1 VEVTK
6 SMENFRK
13 KNQTETQNSVE
24 GHSSRI
30 KQVGDRTSELKDKI
44 KNEEQTEEMLCKQLK
59 SCEKNVQEHAN
70 CIKRQNLRIMGFEE
84 GKEVQAKGFVT
95 QSIKL

>member
-1 VEVTK
+1 
-6 SMENFRK
+6 
-13 KNQTETQNSVE
+13 
-24 GHSSRI
+24 
-30 KQVGDRTSELKDKI
+30 
-44 KNEEQTEEMLCKQLK
+44 MLCKQLK